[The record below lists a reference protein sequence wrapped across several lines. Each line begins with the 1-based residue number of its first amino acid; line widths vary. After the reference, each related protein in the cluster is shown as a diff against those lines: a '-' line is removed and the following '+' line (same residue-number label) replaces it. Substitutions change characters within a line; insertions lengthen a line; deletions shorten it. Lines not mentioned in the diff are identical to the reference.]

1 MPKPLVRIAPLKL
14 RPASKPPTK
23 EVVPQAPTEL
33 PPEDVEV
40 TVSPSPENGK
50 LDRAL
55 KRMSQIEATPFIKE
69 SIEEA
74 LRGALK
80 SIATREDQIV
90 AQIAKK
96 VQDQIAVH
104 LDYVEAQ
111 TFYRVLEFFKS
122 SPLMDLKK
130 VTRAELGDSA
140 HSVFCALL
148 RQGWRYMGDHFDSA
162 TQERYTLLCRPQ
174 QGVTN
179 RDQWLAA
186 YKAFNNAQAAKGT
199 SSYSPLPP
207 AKAPVGAKKGIA
219 VKLSKPKS

>member
-23 EVVPQAPTEL
+23 EEVPQAPTEL

-74 LRGALK
+74 LRGAMK

-90 AQIAKK
+90 TSITKK

-104 LDYVEAQ
+104 LDYVETQ

-130 VTRAELGDSA
+130 VSRAELGDSA
-140 HSVFCALL
+140 HSVFCTLL
-148 RQGWRYMGDHFDSA
+148 RQGWRYMGDYFDAA
-162 TQERYTLLCRPQ
+162 TQDRYTLLCRPQ
-174 QGVTN
+174 QGITN

-186 YKAFNNAQAAKGT
+186 YRDFNNAQAAKGI

-207 AKAPVGAKKGIA
+207 AKAPTGVKKGIA